1 LRSPRPLVS
10 AFGAFAFLSSN
21 CVDRGAGA
29 QFDGRFTFDFGGGRT
44 LFGTYVGQ
52 TALPL
57 PPPVGAPAA
66 TTQTLTIVGG
76 TGAFAGAGGTLAK
89 VGTYTNNADGGF
101 TLRQTITG
109 TVSTCRSRPAY
120 CCSRRDWSGSARPP
134 AVGAGRPPA
143 ERRRGAVATAT
154 RTRGAARAHGRRV
167 SASTLREA
175 AESAPRAGAGSAR
188 VSPVGGD
195 RGKCLPRGAF
205 RTRGRHPALL
215 PATYF
220 DVRLREA
227 GVRRLGSRGVSV
239 SHRWCRHR

>member
-1 LRSPRPLVS
+1 MSPRHTLRHTLLAPLALLVLGAASAARVHAQAFAGTIDVTLPGFARGPDAARCGAPPNFILETWPSLPGTS

-57 PPPVGAPAA
+57 PPPVGAPAT

-76 TGAFAGAGGTLAK
+76 TGALAGAGGTLAK

-109 TVSTCRSRPAY
+109 TVSTVPEPATALLLA
-120 CCSRRDWSGSARPP
+120 GGLLGVGVAAR
-134 AVGAGRPPA
+134 
-143 ERRRGAVATAT
+143 RRRGV
-154 RTRGAARAHGRRV
+154 
-167 SASTLREA
+167 
-175 AESAPRAGAGSAR
+175 PAGAGA
-188 VSPVGGD
+188 PTG
-195 RGKCLPRGAF
+195 
-205 RTRGRHPALL
+205 TR
-215 PATYF
+215 
-220 DVRLREA
+220 
-227 GVRRLGSRGVSV
+227 
-239 SHRWCRHR
+239 